1 MSTAAGYRRG
11 GTKGD
16 QRAETLG
23 SYLPDA
29 VLSYGGALCVG
40 EGDGGIQQDVVG
52 DGGVFGIRQFDA
64 LDMGTGL
71 LLEGVRGSLFKGR
84 LERTSSC
91 IRPPT
96 SCTSWSVGGCW
107 PRELLTRCSAAP
119 TFERRYQGKLG
130 EHGPRYCRRWRW
142 LRGDRSAPRSIVTLS
157 VGFDRGVVGPQ
168 RGRQIQPVT
177 SRWRH
182 PAGDS
187 RTGILARARYH
198 RVVAA
203 RAGRR
208 WNHSDTER
216 TQRVPRNVR
225 GREPGD
231 VRKWCAG

>member
-1 MSTAAGYRRG
+1 MIHVGNLAFSLQRAQAIEDTAARRQNGFSRDVSTAAGYRRG

-52 DGGVFGIRQFDA
+52 DGGVFGIRQFDV
-64 LDMGTGL
+64 LDMGAGL

-130 EHGPRYCRRWRW
+130 DTAGLHVDHG
-142 LRGDRSAPRSIVTLS
+142 
-157 VGFDRGVVGPQ
+157 GVP
-168 RGRQIQPVT
+168 
-177 SRWRH
+177 
-182 PAGDS
+182 
-187 RTGILARARYH
+187 
-198 RVVAA
+198 
-203 RAGRR
+203 
-208 WNHSDTER
+208 
-216 TQRVPRNVR
+216 
-225 GREPGD
+225 
-231 VRKWCAG
+231 